1 MSKTTLDR
9 FFKRRRAANLTS
21 EPEAERIIRED
32 IVRGIREVRQEPYPK
47 PEPESE

>member
-9 FFKRRRAANLTS
+9 FFRRRRMANLTS

-32 IVRGIREVRQEPYPK
+32 IVRGFDKVRKEPYPK